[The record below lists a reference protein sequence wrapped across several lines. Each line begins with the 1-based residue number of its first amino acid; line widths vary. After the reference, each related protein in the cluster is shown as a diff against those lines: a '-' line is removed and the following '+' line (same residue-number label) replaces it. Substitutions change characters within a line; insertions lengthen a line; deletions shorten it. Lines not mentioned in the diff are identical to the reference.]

1 MAFDEP
7 DKKSSEKK
15 KDRESP
21 PTKVRCQHDN
31 AINGSRSNIL
41 LPRPL

>member
-21 PTKVRCQHDN
+21 PTKVRCQHDY
-31 AINGSRSNIL
+31 GSRSNIL
-41 LPRPL
+41 LSRPLWNL

>member
-21 PTKVRCQHDN
+21 PTKVRCQLDKGYKKN
-31 AINGSRSNIL
+31 VDRIFFCF
-41 LPRPL
+41 